1 MRLNYYDF
9 LRGIA
14 ILMVVAIHTGPAYH
28 FESMQGVL
36 VVMVRQVLNCAVPIF
51 FAISGYFLAM
61 KKLETKISDYQEY
74 FVECGNYVRG
84 KRE

>member
-36 VVMVRQVLNCAVPIF
+36 VVMVR
-51 FAISGYFLAM
+51 
-61 KKLETKISDYQEY
+61 
-74 FVECGNYVRG
+74 
-84 KRE
+84 

>member
-28 FESMQGVL
+28 FESMQVYWL
-36 VVMVRQVLNCAVPIF
+36 SWF
-51 FAISGYFLAM
+51 
-61 KKLETKISDYQEY
+61 
-74 FVECGNYVRG
+74 G
-84 KRE
+84 KC